1 MAIVGTVGEISLEE
15 LFATTPDPFIRHQVD
30 PAMAK
35 RAWVNGAAVVI
46 SGGRG
51 RPGEVPVGPV
61 YTCLGPV
68 PDLAAL
74 MVHVAAVAEP
84 AWRVTNV
91 SESDQQVPPQWH
103 RPAPHRW
110 HWMITSA
117 TSALPNSP
125 VGIDVDDVTD
135 PDEINRVLD
144 RANADSFARPGAAGV
159 EAWLGARR
167 DGVLLGVGALM
178 RLPDGTGHLRGVGV
192 LPTARGLGV
201 GTAISAALTRRG
213 FANGSTVCTLGVYTD
228 NAVAISMYQ
237 RLGYEIVHTF
247 TSGAVASATSP

>member
-1 MAIVGTVGEISLEE
+1 MREIDLDE
-15 LFATTPDPFIRHQVD
+15 LFATTSDPFVRHQVD
-30 PAMAK
+30 PATAT
-35 RAWVNGAAVVI
+35 RAWVRGDAVVI
-46 SGGRG
+46 SGGRA

-68 PDLAAL
+68 AGLAAL
-74 MVHVAAVAEP
+74 MRHVAAVARP

-91 SESDQQVPPQWH
+91 TESDPHVPPQWH

-110 HWMITSA
+110 HWMLTSK
-117 TSALPNSP
+117 LPDAHAP
-125 VGIDVDDVTD
+125 TGIDVDDVTD

-144 RANADSFARPGAAGV
+144 LANADSHARPGTAGV

-167 DGVLLGVGALM
+167 DGALLGVGALM

-201 GTAISAALTRRG
+201 GTAISVALTRRG
-213 FANGSTVCTLGVYTD
+213 LANGSTVCTLGVYTD
-228 NAVAISMYQ
+228 NAIAIAMYR
-237 RLGYEIVHTF
+237 RLGYDVVHTF
-247 TSGAVASATSP
+247 TSGAVRQP